1 MDWFLYGIGLRH
13 ESVKSTLLALI
24 SARIIFVVASELIS
38 SLFEIYS
45 PTVSNPPFDLPA
57 GLISM
62 LNFWSLLIIS
72 SISF

>member
-1 MDWFLYGIGLRH
+1 MDWFLYDIGLRH
-13 ESVKSTLLALI
+13 ERVKSTLLALI
-24 SARIIFVVASELIS
+24 SARIIFIVASELIS
-38 SLFEIYS
+38 SLFETYS

-62 LNFWSLLIIS
+62 SNFWSLLIIS